1 MHFGFINR
9 VGALTMGVRYLES
22 ETQKIEQF
30 RSQYELHLMAIP
42 GVTGIGTGMSS
53 AGKICLKI
61 YISMPT
67 EQVFPNLPVEIKDIE
82 YELEY
87 IGEIKAQ

>member
-1 MHFGFINR
+1 
-9 VGALTMGVRYLES
+9 
-22 ETQKIEQF
+22 
-30 RSQYELHLMAIP
+30 MAIP
-42 GVTGIGTGMSS
+42 GVTGVGTGMSS
-53 AGKICLKI
+53 AGKTCLKI
-61 YISMPT
+61 YISVPT

>member
-1 MHFGFINR
+1 
-9 VGALTMGVRYLES
+9 
-22 ETQKIEQF
+22 
-30 RSQYELHLMAIP
+30 MAIP
-42 GVTGIGTGMSS
+42 GVTGVGTGMSS
-53 AGKICLKI
+53 AGKTCLKI